1 MLVHGGG
8 DDSKGWQPQITGL
21 ADGFTVVAWD
31 EPGAGLSSDVPE
43 GFGLAEYAD
52 CLAALIVSLGL
63 DCVHAAGISWGGT
76 VVLELWRRHPA
87 LIASLILL
95 DTYAG
100 WKGSLPGDEL
110 RSRVEV
116 SVCRSTSEICPK
128 VSIPQTMAN
137 QLTVMADA
145 DLREVLPTISV
156 PVLLVW
162 GENDARSPLTIA
174 REFAAAIPHA
184 ELVVVAGAVTSAICT
199 GRRGER
205 RHPTIRASDV
215 GECVDVDGF
224 SLARIE
230 GIFRSLGL
238 RGRSLPSSRKDR
250 PAQLGSAC
258 SSEDDGSGL
267 WNWVKN
273 TVPVRAST
281 AGVFGSPRSE
291 SS

>member
-1 MLVHGGG
+1 MPVLRIGALDVAYQRTGQGPPIVLVHGGG

-21 ADGFTVVAWD
+21 ADEFTVVAWD

-63 DCVHAAGISWGGT
+63 DCVHAAGISWGGM

-110 RSRVEV
+110 RSRVE
-116 SVCRSTSEICPK
+116 SVRVQIDVGDLPK
-128 VSIPQTMAN
+128 GVRPQTMAN

-184 ELVVVAGAVTSAICT
+184 ELVVVAGAGHLSNLHRPQEVNDAIRRFVRQTSA
-199 GRRGER
+199 
-205 RHPTIRASDV
+205 
-215 GECVDVDGF
+215 
-224 SLARIE
+224 
-230 GIFRSLGL
+230 
-238 RGRSLPSSRKDR
+238 
-250 PAQLGSAC
+250 SA
-258 SSEDDGSGL
+258 
-267 WNWVKN
+267 
-273 TVPVRAST
+273 
-281 AGVFGSPRSE
+281 
-291 SS
+291 